1 MTLTIIMVTLQN
13 DIAIVLL
20 YPPLKRSFLLP
31 IKLLLCVPVSIERVH
46 TCTYLLNNYYNKIND
61 KLHNLLVLWVYNNN

>member
-31 IKLLLCVPVSIERVH
+31 IKLLLCVPVQGCMACSVKSIRILYGSSYM
-46 TCTYLLNNYYNKIND
+46 C
-61 KLHNLLVLWVYNNN
+61 